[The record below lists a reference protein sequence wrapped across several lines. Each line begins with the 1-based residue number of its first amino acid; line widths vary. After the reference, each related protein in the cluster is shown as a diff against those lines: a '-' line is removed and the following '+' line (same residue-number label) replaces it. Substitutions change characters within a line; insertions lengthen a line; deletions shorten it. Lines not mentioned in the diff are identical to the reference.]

1 MGDPSCDLA
10 ISWTLFGGESREVF
24 REAMQLD
31 EATWGRGRGWTL
43 WKGLITL
50 AEYIKADPSA
60 AGEARRVIAEV
71 LADHKHGA

>member
-1 MGDPSCDLA
+1 M
-10 ISWTLFGGESREVF
+10 F